1 MPAPGNTQGLLHS
14 YAIGSDP
21 SFDWDAVF
29 SIAPR
34 TKAPVV
40 REHVDDEGEV
50 QRTLE
55 LARWGYKPAWAKE
68 NRFSSVKL
76 P

>member
-1 MPAPGNTQGLLHS
+1 MCGRYVLEIDTQGMLHS

-21 SFDWDAVF
+21 GFDWSAVY

-50 QRTLE
+50 QRE
-55 LARWGYKPAWAKE
+55 Y
-68 NRFSSVKL
+68 S
-76 P
+76 